1 MVNSLKKVFSTFVT
15 LTTVTWSVGVGTLA
29 LPNVASAAVLNS
41 GDLIKASGPALYFY
55 AQDGKRYVFPNEKT
69 YFSWYNDFSSVKTI
83 SDAELAAI
91 AIGSNVTIRPGT
103 KLVKITT
110 DPKTYAVTKCGVLHW
125 IESEAIAKAL
135 YGDAWNTRI
144 VDVPDGFFVNY
155 TIGSSVANNV
165 HPDGQVVSYSG
176 DSSWYVVWNGM
187 KRKFASEAAAAA
199 NMINSANAVMTS
211 IVYGNGSDVTG
222 READLADV
230 VCAGSAVVG
239 GDVSVS
245 LASDTPAGMNVPKNS
260 SSVALVKV
268 NLTAGSN
275 AVNITGLKFHRV
287 GVGATTDFAN
297 VYLYDG
303 SGKRLTT
310 GRTINSQSNMV
321 EFNSLNLMVAAGQTM
336 SVFVY
341 GDMGVGS
348 NPTGG
353 QHSFEI
359 MDAASVVVTG
369 GSTVSGSFPVRGNV
383 FTVGTQSAG
392 RVDVTKGATPSNP
405 TIGAQD
411 VEISNFKLTGNT
423 NDIEVKQVTVYQA
436 GSITNSDLSDLKLW
450 QGSTLVAQ
458 ASSVSSDGRIVLKFA
473 NPYLIANGT
482 TKVFSLTADVAGRAD
497 RTIKTYVE
505 YTTDVT
511 AMDKVYNAGAS
522 VCITSSG
529 TCTTGSFDGT
539 STNYIEVT
547 TQGGQL
553 TNAFNG
559 PATSNV
565 AKGQLAVPL
574 YKFSLTSS
582 DNTLEVRNMRFTMDS
597 ISGGSCYLIGNVA
610 SGTGTKYFRSIK
622 VKNLDTGVTVMGP
635 LEMSTGDN
643 DAETTAALT
652 FTDSFNINAGQTM
665 NLALVADLSNSEDNT
680 GEFFGNSNCQY
691 RATFNAFQSNDIRV
705 SDTGEFLALAKVVPN
720 TDAAGNLLTVKS
732 SCLDI
737 ALASNPV
744 SSTIVKKQQN
754 VDVAGLTLTSSAE
767 SDVTITNLTLT
778 GQADLAT
785 SGCNSEAFGGAACNL
800 SNFSQRVTQL
810 ALYDGATQVGL
821 AKAPDTTTGKAQISN
836 MNLLLAKGTT
846 KTLTVK
852 ATFASTAS
860 STSPYDQIA
869 VGIASTSDVQA
880 QDQDSNTVTPSLSS
894 GVTGQLGAS
903 PSVVQTIRP
912 NGTITVAADAHPVTN
927 IVVAGKDA
935 WIPMAQYN
943 ATAQFEAVELD
954 RIAVLASS
962 TIGVVSDNA
971 DIAAVAIASAG
982 AIKGQDSLPSGA
994 TGTKD
999 IDLSANKITVPK
1011 GGSVTFQIWA
1021 KLSSVQ
1027 ASSSV
1032 NGANTGVSRS
1042 GHVPAMGLKSG
1053 LVTGEWDSNYA
1064 GLLNI
1069 RATGQASG
1077 ERVYASAGAAHGNG
1091 MVLRKSQPIV
1101 TKQALSSTTFSNSDQ
1116 DLIKFQVAADAAG
1129 SIKLKQIIFN
1139 YSLTTNVTA
1148 PSLSNFRLR
1157 RGASDLDLAL
1167 YNVVSEVGTD
1177 LKTGSVASSSG
1188 YIIVSMAAG
1197 QEESISGSGNVY
1209 TLHATGA
1216 NVSSGESATISFYK
1230 DPSAPIVTGYLVN
1243 SVAGSPF
1250 GASASIYHIDTTVV
1264 PSGTFGN
1271 RGSFVWSDDSE
1282 VPHSSAAQTSR
1293 DWTNDVYVQ
1302 DLSQSQSISQ

>member
-1 MVNSLKKVFSTFVT
+1 
-15 LTTVTWSVGVGTLA
+15 
-29 LPNVASAAVLNS
+29 
-41 GDLIKASGPALYFY
+41 
-55 AQDGKRYVFPNEKT
+55 
-69 YFSWYNDFSSVKTI
+69 
-83 SDAELAAI
+83 
-91 AIGSNVTIRPGT
+91 
-103 KLVKITT
+103 
-110 DPKTYAVTKCGVLHW
+110 
-125 IESEAIAKAL
+125 
-135 YGDAWNTRI
+135 
-144 VDVPDGFFVNY
+144 
-155 TIGSSVANNV
+155 
-165 HPDGQVVSYSG
+165 
-176 DSSWYVVWNGM
+176 
-187 KRKFASEAAAAA
+187 
-199 NMINSANAVMTS
+199 
-211 IVYGNGSDVTG
+211 
-222 READLADV
+222 
-230 VCAGSAVVG
+230 
-239 GDVSVS
+239 
-245 LASDTPAGMNVPKNS
+245 
-260 SSVALVKV
+260 
-268 NLTAGSN
+268 
-275 AVNITGLKFHRV
+275 
-287 GVGATTDFAN
+287 
-297 VYLYDG
+297 
-303 SGKRLTT
+303 
-310 GRTINSQSNMV
+310 
-321 EFNSLNLMVAAGQTM
+321 
-336 SVFVY
+336 
-341 GDMGVGS
+341 
-348 NPTGG
+348 
-353 QHSFEI
+353 
-359 MDAASVVVTG
+359 
-369 GSTVSGSFPVRGNV
+369 
-383 FTVGTQSAG
+383 
-392 RVDVTKGATPSNP
+392 
-405 TIGAQD
+405 
-411 VEISNFKLTGNT
+411 
-423 NDIEVKQVTVYQA
+423 
-436 GSITNSDLSDLKLW
+436 
-450 QGSTLVAQ
+450 
-458 ASSVSSDGRIVLKFA
+458 
-473 NPYLIANGT
+473 
-482 TKVFSLTADVAGRAD
+482 
-497 RTIKTYVE
+497 
-505 YTTDVT
+505 
-511 AMDKVYNAGAS
+511 
-522 VCITSSG
+522 
-529 TCTTGSFDGT
+529 
-539 STNYIEVT
+539 
-547 TQGGQL
+547 
-553 TNAFNG
+553 
-559 PATSNV
+559 
-565 AKGQLAVPL
+565 
-574 YKFSLTSS
+574 
-582 DNTLEVRNMRFTMDS
+582 
-597 ISGGSCYLIGNVA
+597 
-610 SGTGTKYFRSIK
+610 
-622 VKNLDTGVTVMGP
+622 
-635 LEMSTGDN
+635 
-643 DAETTAALT
+643 
-652 FTDSFNINAGQTM
+652 
-665 NLALVADLSNSEDNT
+665 
-680 GEFFGNSNCQY
+680 
-691 RATFNAFQSNDIRV
+691 
-705 SDTGEFLALAKVVPN
+705 
-720 TDAAGNLLTVKS
+720 LLTVKS
-732 SCLDI
+732 SRLDI

-860 STSPYDQIA
+860 STAPYDQIA

-1032 NGANTGVSRS
+1032 NGATTGVARS

-1101 TKQALSSTTFSNSDQ
+1101 TKQALSSTTLTNSDS

-1129 SIKLKQIIFN
+1129 SIKLKQVIFN
-1139 YSLTTNVTA
+1139 YSTGGDGITLA
-1148 PSLSNFRLR
+1148 NFRLR
-1157 RGASDLDLAL
+1157 RGATDLDLAL
-1167 YNVVSEVGTD
+1167 YNVVSEVGAD
-1177 LKTGSVASSSG
+1177 LKSGTLAAASTTG

-1209 TLHATGA
+1209 TLHATAGSVD
-1216 NVSSGESATISFYK
+1216 NGDSVTLSFYK
-1230 DPSAPIVTGYLVN
+1230 DPSAPVVTGYLVN

-1250 GASASIYHIDTTVV
+1250 LSSASIFHIDTAVV

-1282 VPHSSAAQTSR
+1282 VPHSSAVQTSR

-1302 DLSQSQSISQ
+1302 DVSQSQSLSQ